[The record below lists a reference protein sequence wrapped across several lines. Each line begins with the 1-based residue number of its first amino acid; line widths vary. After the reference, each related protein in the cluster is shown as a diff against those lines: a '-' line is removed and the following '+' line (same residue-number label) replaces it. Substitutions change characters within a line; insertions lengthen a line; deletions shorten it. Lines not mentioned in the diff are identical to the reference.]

1 MYILNVYEQPYYM
14 CIQVLL
20 QMTFIIIY
28 ININY
33 M

>member
-20 QMTFIIIY
+20 LAYMVSIY
-28 ININY
+28 LWLH
-33 M
+33 